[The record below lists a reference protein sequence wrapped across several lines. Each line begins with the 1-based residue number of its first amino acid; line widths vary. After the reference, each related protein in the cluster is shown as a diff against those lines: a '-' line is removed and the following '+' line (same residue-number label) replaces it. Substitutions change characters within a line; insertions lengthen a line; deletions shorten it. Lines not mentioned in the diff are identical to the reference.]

1 MAASKSIVD
10 LNRLKDAIDDHSHAV
25 ATVKKHRMELE
36 TLRDNIRELTK
47 EILDLDMKLSDRN
60 VAQHSID
67 MDSIKS
73 FAHQKLKLQGDIEA
87 LREARDDLN
96 AVFNEKQRD
105 YSVLDCDIESSAIR
119 ECWSILYEG
128 YLSAIDVESLNTL
141 VAIGA
146 LITKGS
152 KDVINDLNLS
162 VDTRRL
168 TAMAQQYN
176 LPVGAIR

>member
-73 FAHQKLKLQGDIEA
+73 FAHQKLMLQGDIEA

-96 AVFNEKQRD
+96 AVVNEKQRD
-105 YSVLDCDIESSAIR
+105 YSALDCYAESGAIA
-119 ECWSILYEG
+119 ECWSIIYDG
-128 YLSAIDVESLNTL
+128 YLSAIDLEPLNHLITLGTL
-141 VAIGA
+141 VN
-146 LITKGS
+146 KGT
-152 KDVINDLNLS
+152 KDVINDLNLA

-168 TAMAQQYN
+168 TAMVQQYN
-176 LPVGAIR
+176 LPVGAV